1 VAQTFRK
8 IVASA
13 ALACLSV
20 GAQAAVLTFEDV
32 PLSTGRHFFL
42 ADYHGFTFG
51 TNSLATNAW
60 FYTDEVTSF
69 YTPKSPT
76 HFIATDFQLYN
87 GTLFEATQS
96 ITSVTD
102 FVFDGAWFTGQDQI
116 RYQLYNNGVLVHTS
130 TDSQLLND
138 TTPIFVNS
146 GYTGLVDEVVILGTQ
161 GFYALDD
168 FTYNTGT
175 GVPEPTSLA
184 LVLLA
189 GAVGVGATRRKAADV
204 GRASAA

>member
-1 VAQTFRK
+1 VTYTFRN
-8 IVASA
+8 ILASA

-20 GAQAAVLTFEDV
+20 GAQASVLTFEDV

-51 TNSLATNAW
+51 TNNINTNAW
-60 FYTDEVTSF
+60 FYTDEITPF
-69 YTPKSPT
+69 YTPSSPT
-76 HFIATDFQLYN
+76 HFIATDYQLYT
-87 GTLFEATQS
+87 GTTFEATQS
-96 ITSVTD
+96 ITSAVD
-102 FVFDGAWFTGQDQI
+102 FIFNGAWFTGQDQI
-116 RYQLYNNGVLVHTS
+116 RYQLYNNGSLVHTS
-130 TDSQLLND
+130 ADSLALND
-138 TTPIFVNS
+138 SSPIFVNS

-168 FTYNTGT
+168 FTYNEGT

-189 GAVGVGATRRKAADV
+189 GAVGVGATRRRAA
-204 GRASAA
+204 AAVTAA